1 MFHKQDFKKIDLL
14 GSGKKNTKIYKVEH
28 IETGKIYALKE
39 IEAKTLDKLN
49 EYKEEAVQLTKAQTH
64 PNVMQ
69 FYGYYFYETMYNTYR
84 IALICEYIDQKYNL
98 EVLFRRRKQQQKHWK
113 LFELENIAASL
124 ISALSYLQFIG
135 VCHRDIKP
143 ANLFLLP
150 NCIVKIIDFGE
161 SKNFFLEKNIS
172 DNPNLATIRGTP
184 QYLSPILWKAHV
196 VDGNTRQAKHDVYK
210 SDVFSTGLVLTQLAI
225 MDDVTGFNQKSHG
238 TNGEKLIEEA
248 IARLTKKHSKTFCEL
263 LRRMLKFNEAE
274 RSDFI
279 QLAECF
285 LERTERE
292 QTKLKRLEGDSPP
305 IEEPEFSQT
314 ESQDLDPIKENDANI
329 EEAKSKKKKE
339 NINPSSLG
347 SKKLGI
353 VLGTLPDQSS
363 GKKQPTLEESTEQLM
378 SQNELFRAYA
388 KSNDLHVNVTDN
400 AYWFEYGGNS
410 IGEFNIKRAEG
421 KWKLIGKYKNEF
433 SSHFVLVFA
442 DTNGYF
448 LLGPNALGTCLQ
460 YKSRRLTPKQN
471 MPQLKSFFCAIF
483 LNGHIYTFGGY
494 DSVEKLQL
502 KTCEI
507 YNVDKDHWK
516 ENSASLNQAR
526 SQAAICIMD
535 KNLIY
540 IFGGYNK
547 QGGTLNSIE
556 KYCIKEGTIKLLK
569 LSMPN
574 ALRRFAAI
582 KIAPT
587 KILLLGG
594 LQKLGK
600 ESDAVYCVDFEEQ
613 ETIEKL
619 DKLSKGGVIENPII
633 LDDVGNLHLFIENC
647 SGTAP
652 PFHISYTF
660 LEYS

>member
-1 MFHKQDFKKIDLL
+1 M
-14 GSGKKNTKIYKVEH
+14 
-28 IETGKIYALKE
+28 
-39 IEAKTLDKLN
+39 
-49 EYKEEAVQLTKAQTH
+49 QLTKAQTH
-64 PNVMQ
+64 ANVMQ

-84 IALICEYIDQKYNL
+84 IALVCEYIDQKHNL
-98 EVLFRRRKQQQKHWK
+98 EALFRKRKQQGKHWK
-113 LFELENIAASL
+113 LFELERIAASL
-124 ISALSYLQFIG
+124 ISALSYLQTIG

-150 NCIVKIIDFGE
+150 NCVVKIIDFGE

-172 DNPNLATIRGTP
+172 ENPNLATIRGTP

-196 VDGNTRQAKHDVYK
+196 VDGITRQVEHDMYK
-210 SDVFSTGLVLTQLAI
+210 SDVFSAGLVLTQLAM

-238 TNGEKLIEEA
+238 ANGEKLIEQAVAKLAKSYSRTLCEML
-248 IARLTKKHSKTFCEL
+248 RL
-263 LRRMLKFNEAE
+263 MLKFSEAE
-274 RSDFI
+274 RPDFV
-279 QLAECF
+279 QLAERF
-285 LERTERE
+285 LDKSESEA
-292 QTKLKRLEGDSPP
+292 KLKRLEGDVAPA
-305 IEEPEFSQT
+305 EEPESWQA
-314 ESQDLDPIKENDANI
+314 EAEDPDKSEAPEELKSRGRKENV
-329 EEAKSKKKKE
+329 
-339 NINPSSLG
+339 NPSSLG

-353 VLGTLPDQSS
+353 VLGTLPDQGA

-378 SQNELFRAYA
+378 SQNELFKAYA
-388 KSNDLHVNVTDN
+388 KSNDLFVNVTEN
-400 AYWFEYGGNS
+400 AYWFEYGGNG
-410 IGEFNIKRAEG
+410 IGEFNVKRAEG
-421 KWKLIGKYKNEF
+421 KWKVIGKYKDEF

-442 DTNGYF
+442 EAHGFF
-448 LLGPNALGTCLQ
+448 LLGPNTLGTCLQ
-460 YKSRRLTPKQN
+460 YKSRRLNPKQN
-471 MPQLKSFFCAIF
+471 MPQLKSFFCGTF
-483 LNGHIYTFGGY
+483 LGGNIYTFGGY
-494 DSVEKLQL
+494 DSAEKLQL

-507 YNVDKDHWK
+507 YNVAKDHWK

-526 SQAAICIMD
+526 SQAAVCAMN
-535 KNLIY
+535 KNLLY

-547 QGGTLNSIE
+547 QEGTLASIE
-556 KYCIKEGTIKLLK
+556 KFSIKEGTMKLLK

-574 ALRRFAAI
+574 PLRRFSAI
-582 KIAPT
+582 KIAPS

-619 DKLSKGGVIENPII
+619 DKLGKGGVIESPII
-633 LDDVGNLHLFIENC
+633 LDEVGNLHLFIENC